1 MAGENKKDLIREV
14 LKVLESFGFEENLDG
29 KVVNLGDNSIVV
41 IDITK
46 LANKYEK
53 AYIPI
58 EKFAKSLLSELERLG
73 VKAYIDVS
81 YDRAQGIKRFSID
94 DSEVVALCG
103 KVACVRLSIHI

>member
-1 MAGENKKDLIREV
+1 MAGENKKELIREV
-14 LKVLESFGFEENLDG
+14 LKVLKDFGFEENDS

-53 AYIPI
+53 AYIRL
-58 EKFAKSLLSELERLG
+58 EKFIENLLSELERLG
-73 VKAYIDVS
+73 VKACIDVC

-94 DSEVVALCG
+94 GSEVVALNG